1 MKGKLSSFVRK
12 ATASLLAAATILS
25 PSLLQAAPA
34 YAAGAQVP
42 VTLAEKNPFDNL
54 LCAKHSSDVSAHNAN
69 IMEVTIDGQKYLAY
83 CLNHNRY
90 GSDNVSGGSVG
101 SSGYNVEVYDLDD
114 PALQNMETFKNDRD
128 LMLAM
133 QGVISVGG
141 YTGGGDAAAQK
152 LMDPY
157 DQTRP
162 LYHDHFQ
169 AYAVTKY
176 AMWSLASGW
185 VPGND
190 WRVNSSATYKPEDSQ
205 YMLQS
210 LINIYGSGTNWTG
223 FNDENIY
230 AIAQDPDGD
239 GDFWQTDFTSG
250 LEYIEFRVETGMSGN
265 NKDRVRLHTEY
276 TVEPA
281 DTLPEGFYV
290 AKSDGTKI
298 TGVTTLAGGTTNAW
312 ESTDKFRVYAEAG
325 ADKSL
330 IEQGVVAANV
340 KSQVLT
346 FGLKYGLAITPSGY
360 NSVQNYAL
368 VPENGWKTVSAP
380 VKIQDVVDSPLAFTI
395 KKVDGGKGLAGAE
408 FHVTGPGGFD
418 RTYTTP
424 SSGTINVDVRTAGT
438 YTVQETKAP
447 SGYALDDTEYTV
459 DVQEGGEEVILTIE
473 NSKKA
478 SLRILKRDAQ
488 TGESLQ
494 GAVFTVRNI
503 DTGWETDVMTGDS
516 GSATLSDLQPG
527 SYEITEKTPP
537 PGYLP
542 AENPTRSVQIEP
554 DGLVELIYENE
565 PITGFVKIIKTAENN
580 GDPLEGV
587 TFEIRR
593 RDGAEQWSVTTN
605 ADGEAEIELP
615 ADWYTITETD
625 APDNVEID
633 PTPHEVELKPGQTY
647 ELKLTN
653 VLKKQ
658 LIIEKR
664 DSVTNE
670 LVPGMIFEI
679 KSPEGDLFGPG
690 NCGRGEGIYQ
700 TDTDGRITFDTMETG
715 TSWVITELE
724 APAGYVLNNTPQT
737 VKIVNDVT
745 TVIIRNDQKPGLLLT
760 KVDADTGKRIMGAKF
775 TFTIPGTQTV
785 YTRVTD
791 NNGVIFL
798 EDLDVT
804 SIVIQEIEPAPGY
817 IANDKPVTVQLKP
830 NERTDVTFKNTSRP
844 GLRICKIDTDGN
856 PVANVVIKVS
866 KADGQS
872 MGEYT
877 TDDSGIIYIPN
888 LEAGTYEVQE
898 ISAPPQYV
906 VDSTVHRVTLE
917 AGKIGEITL
926 RNSVKP
932 TLRIVKVDSVT
943 KAPIKGV
950 AFEVRV
956 TDGVKIGD
964 YVTDENGEILVT
976 GLQAGTNYTIKE
988 TATLPGYI
996 LDETPKQVTLK
1007 ENEVTTIQFE
1017 NKAKSPVY
1025 ILKLDSETSEG
1036 IPGVTFRVTMAD
1048 GSLVDEVT
1056 TDATGRATLTNVPAG
1071 YITVT
1076 EIRVPDGY
1084 VLDSTPQT
1092 KLVDGENPVTFTF
1105 YNKPFGNLLIKKLNA
1120 ETQNPLSGAMFK
1132 VTTAD
1137 GTLVG
1142 DRYTTGA
1149 DGTVLV
1155 SGLDPNQTYIVT
1167 ETRAPAGFE
1176 ISESAKTITV
1186 KPGET
1191 VELVFE
1197 DKRIENFTIRKTDT
1211 SGNPMAGVTF
1221 KVSKLS
1227 GEEIATVTTGAD
1239 GLAVLT
1245 DIEPGSYKVE
1255 EIKVPE
1261 GVLLDR
1267 TPQTVEVKAGEET
1280 TVTFVNKYLREFV
1293 IRKTDT
1299 AGNPMSGV
1307 TFKVTTLEGT
1317 EIATV
1322 TTGENGIASIQNMEP
1337 GTYRVQEIKVP
1348 EGVLLDS
1355 TPQDVKV
1362 EADKVTTV
1370 TFVNKYLRE
1379 FTIRKMDTDG
1389 KPIPGVTFR
1398 VTTTTGTEIAT
1409 VTTGVDGIASIQN
1422 MEPGTYRVQEI
1433 AVPSGVLLNPIPQTV
1448 TVVADKP
1455 TTVTFVN
1462 EYLQELT
1469 IRKVDNDGKPIANVT
1484 FKVSTIEGVEIAT
1497 VTTGTDG
1504 LAVVPDILPGHY
1516 KVQEVKVPDGV
1527 ILDSTP
1533 QTVTII
1539 AGKPATLTFV
1549 NDYVGG
1555 LRIVK
1560 TVTQSGNPL
1569 KNVTFKITKPDGA
1582 LIGEYTTNEDGEI
1595 FVELEPQTV
1604 IVREIKV
1611 PSGYEMDTTPRT
1623 VEIKP
1628 NETTVL
1634 EFENDRLGSI
1644 VIHKIDSDT
1653 HRGLYGAVFLLMDE
1667 DRHTIAQLVTDR
1679 DGYAE
1684 LDEDIPDGVYYLR
1697 EIKAPSGYTLD
1708 DRIKRIVVKNG
1719 STEEIVWE
1727 NSKTRGQIQIIK
1739 KSADYNP
1746 ITGKPAGSLLE
1757 GAIFEI
1763 INADTGVVV
1772 DRVVSDYRGVAASNP
1787 LPIGRYKIR
1796 EITAP
1801 AYYQLNTTEFEVRI
1815 KIPNDVV
1822 QVEVLNSTANIS
1834 TSVKKQGNT
1843 TVTPGQQMRYDFYD
1857 ICNLSNV
1864 ALNNFYWHDQIPTD
1878 AVRLNVI
1885 HTGTWNQPGLVYSVT
1900 YKTNLNSSYRTLASG
1915 LLTTQ
1920 SYDLD
1925 CSASKLGLMSGE
1937 YVTDFRFEFGTVK
1950 AGFREE
1956 SRPMILVTV
1965 NQGLTNGYRFANRT
1979 DVGGKY
1985 GDKWFTSDFTW
1996 VTQVIAPPI
2005 KYPTTG
2011 Y

>member
-141 YTGGGDAAAQK
+141 YIGGGDAAAQK

-157 DQTRP
+157 DQTRQ

-230 AIAQDPDGD
+230 VVALDPDSD
-239 GDFWQTDFTSG
+239 GELWQTDDTSG
-250 LEYIEFRVETGMSGN
+250 LEYIEFRVETGYSGN
-265 NKDRVRLHTEY
+265 NKDRVRLQTEY

-281 DTLPEGFYV
+281 DTLPEGFYI
-290 AKSDGTKI
+290 AKTDGTKI

-330 IEQGVVAANV
+330 IEKGVVAANV

-346 FGLKYGLAITPSGY
+346 FGLKYGLAIPPAGHS
-360 NSVQNYAL
+360 SVQNYAL
-368 VPENGWKTVSAP
+368 VPTNGWKTVSAP
-380 VKIQDVVDSPLAFTI
+380 VKIQDVVDESLSFQI

-408 FHVTGPGGFD
+408 FHVTGPSGFD
-418 RTYTTP
+418 ETYTTP
-424 SSGTINVDVRTAGT
+424 SSGVINISVDIPGT

-447 SGYALDDTEYTV
+447 SGYSLDDTKHTV
-459 DVQEGGEEVILTIE
+459 NVQEGGEEVVLTIE

-565 PITGFVKIIKTAENN
+565 PETGTVKIIKTAEDN
-580 GDPLEGV
+580 GEPLAGV

-593 RDGAEQWSVTTN
+593 RDGAEQWSVTTDEN
-605 ADGEAEIELP
+605 GEAEIELP

-625 APDNVEID
+625 APENVEID

-653 VLKKQ
+653 VIKKT

-664 DSVTNE
+664 DSKTNE
-670 LVPGMIFEI
+670 TVPGMIFRIET
-679 KSPEGDLFGPG
+679 PEGDLYGDG

-700 TDTDGRITFDTMETG
+700 TDENGRVEFENMETG
-715 TSWVITELE
+715 TTWKITEIE
-724 APAGYVLNNTPQT
+724 APAGYVLNPTPQT

-745 TVIIRNDQKPGLLLT
+745 TVTIRNDQKPGLLLT

-856 PVANVVIKVS
+856 PVADVVIKVS
-866 KADGQS
+866 KADGQVV
-872 MGEYT
+872 GEYT

-888 LEAGTYEVQE
+888 LEAGTYDVQE

-950 AFEVRV
+950 TFEVRV
-956 TDGVKIGD
+956 TDGAKIGD

-988 TATLPGYI
+988 VATLPGYV
-996 LDETPKQVTLK
+996 LDETPKQITLEANK
-1007 ENEVTTIQFE
+1007 ITTVQFE

-1025 ILKLDSETSEG
+1025 ILKLDAKTG
-1036 IPGVTFRVTMAD
+1036 KGVPGVRFRVTKAD
-1048 GSLVDEVT
+1048 GSLIGEVV
-1056 TDATGRATLTNVPAG
+1056 TDSTGRATLTNVPSG

-1076 EIRVPDGY
+1076 EISVPDGY
-1084 VLDSTPQT
+1084 VLDPTPQT
-1092 KLVDGENPVTFTF
+1092 KLVTGETPVEFVF
-1105 YNKPFGNLLIKKLNA
+1105 ENQPYGSILIKKLNA
-1120 ETQNPLSGAMFK
+1120 ETLNPLSGAIFK
-1132 VTTAD
+1132 VTEAD
-1137 GTLVG
+1137 GTLIGENYVSG
-1142 DRYTTGA
+1142 P

-1155 SGLDPNQTYIVT
+1155 SGLDPEKTYIVS
-1167 ETRAPAGFE
+1167 ETRAPDGFL
-1176 ISESAKTITV
+1176 ISDAPKTVTV

-1245 DIEPGSYKVE
+1245 DIEPGSYKV
-1255 EIKVPE
+1255 
-1261 GVLLDR
+1261 
-1267 TPQTVEVKAGEET
+1267 
-1280 TVTFVNKYLREFV
+1280 
-1293 IRKTDT
+1293 
-1299 AGNPMSGV
+1299 
-1307 TFKVTTLEGT
+1307 
-1317 EIATV
+1317 
-1322 TTGENGIASIQNMEP
+1322 
-1337 GTYRVQEIKVP
+1337 QEIKVP

-1355 TPQDVKV
+1355 TPQTVEVKAG
-1362 EADKVTTV
+1362 EPTTV

-1379 FTIRKMDTDG
+1379 FTIRKVG
-1389 KPIPGVTFR
+1389 
-1398 VTTTTGTEIAT
+1398 
-1409 VTTGVDGIASIQN
+1409 S
-1422 MEPGTYRVQEI
+1422 
-1433 AVPSGVLLNPIPQTV
+1433 
-1448 TVVADKP
+1448 
-1455 TTVTFVN
+1455 
-1462 EYLQELT
+1462 
-1469 IRKVDNDGKPIANVT
+1469 DGKPIANVT
-1484 FKVSTIEGVEIAT
+1484 FKISTIEGVEIAT

-1504 LAVVPDILPGHY
+1504 LAVLPNILPGHY

-1527 ILDSTP
+1527 ILDPTA
-1533 QTVTII
+1533 QTVTIA
-1539 AGKPATLTFV
+1539 AGKPATITFV
-1549 NDYVGG
+1549 NDYVGS

-1569 KNVTFKITKPDGA
+1569 KGVTFRITKPDGA
-1582 LIGEYTTNEDGEI
+1582 LIGEYTTDANGEI
-1595 FVELEPQTV
+1595 FVELEPQIV
-1604 IVREIKV
+1604 VVREIDA

-1763 INADTGVVV
+1763 VNADTGVVV

-1996 VTQVIAPPI
+1996 VTQVIAPPM

>member
-1 MKGKLSSFVRK
+1 MKGKFTSFMRK
-12 ATASLLAAATILS
+12 ATASLLAAVTILT

-34 YAAGAQVP
+34 YAAGAQVA

-90 GSDNVSGGSVG
+90 GSDNVSGGNVG

-157 DQTRP
+157 NQNRQ

-176 AMWSLASGW
+176 AMWSLASKW

-190 WRVNSSATYKPEDSQ
+190 WRVNPSATYKPEDSQ

-210 LINIYGSGTNWTG
+210 LINIYGSGTNWKQ

-239 GDFWQTDFTSG
+239 GDFWQTDSSSG

-281 DTLPEGFYV
+281 GTLPEGFYV
-290 AKSDGTKI
+290 AKTDGTKI

-380 VKIQDVVDSPLAFTI
+380 VKIQDVVDSPLSFQI
-395 KKVDGGKGLAGAE
+395 KKVDGSKGLAGAE

-418 RTYTTP
+418 RTFTTP
-424 SSGTINVDVRTAGT
+424 SSGTVQVTGLLSAGT

-447 SGYALDDTEYTV
+447 SGYALDETEYKV
-459 DVQEGGEEVILTIE
+459 DVLEGGEEVTLTVQ

-478 SLRILKRDAQ
+478 SLRIVKRDAL
-488 TGESLQ
+488 TGETLA

-503 DTGWETDVMTGDS
+503 DTGWVTDVTTGDS
-516 GSATLSDLQPG
+516 GIVTVSDLKPG
-527 SYEITEKTPP
+527 SYEITEKSPP
-537 PGYLP
+537 PGYQP
-542 AENPTRSVQIEP
+542 SENPTRSIQIEA
-554 DGLVELIYENE
+554 DGLVELVYDNQ
-565 PITGFVKIIKTAENN
+565 PVTGFVKIIKTAEND
-580 GDPLEGV
+580 GEPLAGV

-593 RDGAEQWSVTTN
+593 RDGAEKWDVTTDEN
-605 ADGEAEIELP
+605 GEAEIELP
-615 ADWYTITETD
+615 ADWYVITETD

-633 PTPHEVELKPGQTY
+633 PTPHTVELKPGQTY

-664 DSVTNE
+664 DSVTNA

-679 KSPEGDLFGPG
+679 KSPDGDLFGPG

-700 TDTDGRITFDTMETG
+700 TDENGQITFDTMETG

-724 APAGYVLNNTPQT
+724 APAGYVLNSTPQT

-745 TVIIRNDQKPGLLLT
+745 TVTIRNDQEPGLLLT

-856 PVANVVIKVS
+856 PVADVVIKVS
-866 KADGQS
+866 KADGQVV
-872 MGEYT
+872 GEYT

-888 LEAGTYEVQE
+888 LEAGTYDVQE

-926 RNSVKP
+926 CNSVKP

-950 AFEVRV
+950 TFEVRV
-956 TDGVKIGD
+956 TDGAKIGD
-964 YVTDENGEILVT
+964 YVTDDNGEILVT

-988 TATLPGYI
+988 VATLPGYV
-996 LDETPKQVTLK
+996 LDETPKQITLEANK
-1007 ENEVTTIQFE
+1007 ITTVQFE

-1025 ILKLDSETSEG
+1025 ILKLDAKTG
-1036 IPGVTFRVTMAD
+1036 KGVPGVRFRVTKAD
-1048 GSLVDEVT
+1048 GSLIGEVV
-1056 TDATGRATLTNVPAG
+1056 TDSTGRATLTNVPSG

-1076 EIRVPDGY
+1076 EIAVPDGY
-1084 VLDSTPQT
+1084 VLDPTPQT
-1092 KLVDGENPVTFTF
+1092 KLVTGETPVEFVF
-1105 YNKPFGNLLIKKLNA
+1105 ENQPYGSILIKKLNA
-1120 ETQNPLSGAMFK
+1120 ETLNPLSGAIFK
-1132 VTTAD
+1132 VTEAD
-1137 GTLVG
+1137 GSLIGENYVSG
-1142 DRYTTGA
+1142 P

-1155 SGLDPNQTYIVT
+1155 SGLDPEKTYIVS
-1167 ETRAPAGFE
+1167 ETRAPDGFL
-1176 ISESAKTITV
+1176 ISDAPKTVTV

-1245 DIEPGSYKVE
+1245 GIQPGSYK
-1255 EIKVPE
+1255 
-1261 GVLLDR
+1261 
-1267 TPQTVEVKAGEET
+1267 
-1280 TVTFVNKYLREFV
+1280 
-1293 IRKTDT
+1293 
-1299 AGNPMSGV
+1299 
-1307 TFKVTTLEGT
+1307 
-1317 EIATV
+1317 
-1322 TTGENGIASIQNMEP
+1322 
-1337 GTYRVQEIKVP
+1337 VQEIKVP

-1355 TPQDVKV
+1355 TPQTVEVKAG
-1362 EADKVTTV
+1362 EPTTV

-1379 FTIRKMDTDG
+1379 FTIRKVDTDG
-1389 KPIPGVTFR
+1389 KPIAGVTFKITKTDGAE
-1398 VTTTTGTEIAT
+1398 VAT
-1409 VTTGVDGIASIQN
+1409 VTTGADGLAVLQN
-1422 MEPGTYRVQEI
+1422 MEPGSYRVQEI

-1448 TVVADKP
+1448 TVTADEP

-1462 EYLQELT
+1462 KYLQELT
-1469 IRKVDNDGKPIANVT
+1469 IRKVGSDGKPIANVT
-1484 FKVSTIEGVEIAT
+1484 FKISTIEGVEIAT

-1504 LAVVPDILPGHY
+1504 LAVLPNILPGHY

-1527 ILDSTP
+1527 ILDPTA
-1533 QTVTII
+1533 QTVTIA
-1539 AGKPATLTFV
+1539 AGKPATITFV

-1569 KNVTFKITKPDGA
+1569 KGVTFRITKPDGA
-1582 LIGEYTTNEDGEI
+1582 LIGEYTTDANGEI
-1595 FVELEPQTV
+1595 FVELEPQIV
-1604 IVREIKV
+1604 VVREIDA

-1623 VEIKP
+1623 VEIKS

-1763 INADTGVVV
+1763 VNADTGVVV

>member
-1 MKGKLSSFVRK
+1 MKGKFTSFMRK
-12 ATASLLAAATILS
+12 ATASLLAAVTILT

-34 YAAGAQVP
+34 YAAGAQVA

-90 GSDNVSGGSVG
+90 GSDNVSGGNVG

-157 DQTRP
+157 NQNRQ

-176 AMWSLASGW
+176 AMWSLASKW

-190 WRVNSSATYKPEDSQ
+190 WRVNPSATYKPEDSQ

-210 LINIYGSGTNWTG
+210 LINIYGSGTNWKQ

-239 GDFWQTDFTSG
+239 GDFWQTDSSSG

-281 DTLPEGFYV
+281 GTLPEGFYV
-290 AKSDGTKI
+290 AKTDGTKI

-380 VKIQDVVDSPLAFTI
+380 VKIQDVVDSPLSFQI
-395 KKVDGGKGLAGAE
+395 KKVDGSKGLAGAE

-418 RTYTTP
+418 RTFTTP
-424 SSGTINVDVRTAGT
+424 SSGTVQVTGLLSAGT

-447 SGYALDDTEYTV
+447 SGYALDETEYKV
-459 DVQEGGEEVILTIE
+459 DVLEGGEEVTLTVQ

-478 SLRILKRDAQ
+478 SLRIVKRDAL
-488 TGESLQ
+488 TGETLA

-503 DTGWETDVMTGDS
+503 DTGWVTDVTTGDS
-516 GSATLSDLQPG
+516 GIVTVSDLKPG
-527 SYEITEKTPP
+527 SYEITEKSPP
-537 PGYLP
+537 PGYQP
-542 AENPTRSVQIEP
+542 SENPTRSIQIEA
-554 DGLVELIYENE
+554 DGLVELVYDNQ
-565 PITGFVKIIKTAENN
+565 PVTGFVKIIKTAEND
-580 GDPLEGV
+580 GEPLAGV

-593 RDGAEQWSVTTN
+593 RDGAEKWDVTTDEN
-605 ADGEAEIELP
+605 GEAEIELP
-615 ADWYTITETD
+615 ADWYVITETD

-633 PTPHEVELKPGQTY
+633 PTPHTVELKPGQTY

-664 DSVTNE
+664 DSVTNA

-679 KSPEGDLFGPG
+679 KSPDGDLFGPG

-700 TDTDGRITFDTMETG
+700 TDENGQITFDTMETG

-724 APAGYVLNNTPQT
+724 APAGYVLNSTPQT

-745 TVIIRNDQKPGLLLT
+745 TVTIRNDQEPGLLLT

-856 PVANVVIKVS
+856 PVADVVIKVS
-866 KADGQS
+866 KADGQVV
-872 MGEYT
+872 GEYT

-888 LEAGTYEVQE
+888 LEAGTYDVQE

-926 RNSVKP
+926 CNSVKP

-950 AFEVRV
+950 TFEVRV
-956 TDGVKIGD
+956 TDGAKIGD
-964 YVTDENGEILVT
+964 YVTDDNGEILVT

-988 TATLPGYI
+988 VATLPGYV
-996 LDETPKQVTLK
+996 LDETPKQITLEANK
-1007 ENEVTTIQFE
+1007 ITTVQFE

-1025 ILKLDSETSEG
+1025 ILKLDAKTG
-1036 IPGVTFRVTMAD
+1036 KGVPGVRFRVTKAD
-1048 GSLVDEVT
+1048 GSLIGEVV
-1056 TDATGRATLTNVPAG
+1056 TDSTGRATLTNVPSG

-1076 EIRVPDGY
+1076 EISVPDGY
-1084 VLDSTPQT
+1084 VLDPTPQT
-1092 KLVDGENPVTFTF
+1092 KLVTGETPVEFVF
-1105 YNKPFGNLLIKKLNA
+1105 ENQPYGSILIKKLNA

-1132 VTTAD
+1132 VTTAG

-1245 DIEPGSYKVE
+1245 GIQPGSYK
-1255 EIKVPE
+1255 
-1261 GVLLDR
+1261 
-1267 TPQTVEVKAGEET
+1267 
-1280 TVTFVNKYLREFV
+1280 
-1293 IRKTDT
+1293 
-1299 AGNPMSGV
+1299 
-1307 TFKVTTLEGT
+1307 
-1317 EIATV
+1317 
-1322 TTGENGIASIQNMEP
+1322 
-1337 GTYRVQEIKVP
+1337 VQEIKVP

-1355 TPQDVKV
+1355 TPQTVEVKAG
-1362 EADKVTTV
+1362 EPTTV

-1379 FTIRKMDTDG
+1379 FTIRKVDTDG
-1389 KPIPGVTFR
+1389 KPIAGVTFKITKTDGAE
-1398 VTTTTGTEIAT
+1398 VAT
-1409 VTTGVDGIASIQN
+1409 VTTGADGLAVLQN

-1448 TVVADKP
+1448 TVTADEP

-1462 EYLQELT
+1462 KYLQELT
-1469 IRKVDNDGKPIANVT
+1469 IRKVGSDGKPIANVT
-1484 FKVSTIEGVEIAT
+1484 FKISTIEGVEIAT

-1504 LAVVPDILPGHY
+1504 LAVLPNILPGHY

-1527 ILDSTP
+1527 ILDPTA
-1533 QTVTII
+1533 QTVTIA
-1539 AGKPATLTFV
+1539 AGKPATITFV

-1569 KNVTFKITKPDGA
+1569 KGVTFRITKPDGA
-1582 LIGEYTTNEDGEI
+1582 LIGEYTTDANGEI
-1595 FVELEPQTV
+1595 FVELEPQIV
-1604 IVREIKV
+1604 VVREIDA

-1822 QVEVLNSTANIS
+1822 QVTVLNSTANIS

-1843 TVTPGQQMRYDFYD
+1843 SVTPGQQMRYDFYD

-1985 GDKWFTSDFTW
+1985 NDKWFTSSYTW
-1996 VTQVIAPPI
+1996 VTQVTAPPM